1 MSGRFRVPPF
11 FLTQSVS
18 WSVQASENKEV
29 ERREKKNAVSERTQ
43 LARPLLCVVQFP
55 WNGRASEMMPEYVEK
70 RKRKVR
76 KEAAADKDVRA
87 FWAGA
92 CH

>member
-11 FLTQSVS
+11 FLTQLVS
-18 WSVQASENKEV
+18 WSVSSENKEV

-70 RKRKVR
+70 RK
-76 KEAAADKDVRA
+76 KEK
-87 FWAGA
+87 
-92 CH
+92 